1 VEDSVGV
8 DVADNSVESV
18 ATKSDVALQH
28 GEVGVDVA
36 LRQLF
41 ILSCSLVHSS
51 SMVIGLFRPPLDIT
65 VRNVLVLNVLF
76 ILSHEWVYCRLLEFS
91 EVIVSYRSA
100 NVVGLAVQD
109 LVPYGMEFIRLVVVR
124 NRESISSL
132 VSLGVLIVETRS
144 SVERLMQVTDVVDKK
159 T

>member
-1 VEDSVGV
+1 
-8 DVADNSVESV
+8 
-18 ATKSDVALQH
+18 
-28 GEVGVDVA
+28 
-36 LRQLF
+36 
-41 ILSCSLVHSS
+41 
-51 SMVIGLFRPPLDIT
+51 MVIGLFRPPLDIT

-76 ILSHEWVYCRLLEFS
+76 ILCHEWVYCRLLEFS